1 MKRFYP
7 ILCLFFFI
15 LLFIYAFLHTWEYDE
30 AWTWLSVKNESFGDL
45 ALYRHFNIANNHV
58 LNSLWFKFMQ
68 IIGCRHVIFYRMA
81 SLLSYILYCY
91 FLWKAITWK
100 TAFASATADWWLI
113 LFFLP
118 PIMVYFALGRGYAM
132 ATTFFTGSLY
142 YMKAWLDEKRTSDYW
157 KFFCCGVISSLSIVS
172 FLFPFLA
179 MLIYIFFSSGGKVFS
194 IRNILSAALTLPLLV
209 YIYYVGRIILLND
222 KIINGT
228 DHLFVNGMYSTFF
241 GFLGIY
247 DFIFPSPE
255 LLEHI
260 NLVLISRILVPL
272 SLVPV
277 IWIMVR
283 KRKARAFPEL
293 TLLVLITLMLFGAH
307 LILKAKYPSDRSVI
321 YFLYLL
327 YIPIIL
333 YIIREKNVRKTGI
346 PGNVARFPEKS
357 NVCPSDNK
365 PPARSDNR
373 FFKLHYFVV
382 LFFSVINFAGF
393 FYALTRPDFY
403 RVMAAKPA
411 RTYVILSDLQNYP
424 DEVYNELYFDGRLQ
438 IHDIAR
444 SFETDWNKVDSTIAS
459 ALKEGAADYLLVQ
472 RSTWLRD
479 QPMFAGRPAQKLLTS
494 SFKEVYLIPLRG
506 PQVR

>member
-1 MKRFYP
+1 MKRIYP
-7 ILCLFFFI
+7 FICIFFFI
-15 LLFIYAFLHTWEYDE
+15 FLFIYAFLHTWEYDE
-30 AWTWLSVKNESFGDL
+30 AWTWLSVKNESLGDL
-45 ALYRHFNIANNHV
+45 VLYKHFNIANNHI
-58 LNSLWFKFMQ
+58 LNSLWFKLMQ
-68 IIGCRHVIFYRMA
+68 TLGCRSVIFYRMA
-81 SLLSYILYCY
+81 SLASYVLYCY

-100 TAFASATADWWLI
+100 TPFSTPGASWWLI
-113 LFFLP
+113 FFFLP
-118 PIMVYFALGRGYAM
+118 PIMIYFTLGRGYAM
-132 ATTFFTGSLY
+132 ATAFFMGSLY

-179 MLIYIFFSSGGKVFS
+179 ILIYIFFRCGGKVFS
-194 IRNILSAALTLPLLV
+194 VRNILSAVLVLPLAG

-228 DHLFVNGMYSTFF
+228 DHLVVNGMYSTFF

-255 LLEHI
+255 LLERL
-260 NLVLISRILVPL
+260 NLVLISKILVPL

-277 IWIMVR
+277 VWIILR

-293 TLLVLITLMLFGAH
+293 TLLLLITLMLFGVH
-307 LILKAKYPSDRSVI
+307 LVLKTKYPSDRSVL

-333 YIIREKNVRKTGI
+333 YIIREKNK
-346 PGNVARFPEKS
+346 
-357 NVCPSDNK
+357 
-365 PPARSDNR
+365 

-382 LFFSVINFAGF
+382 LFFSLVNFAGF
-393 FYALTRPDFY
+393 FYALIRPDFY

-411 RTYVILSDLQNYP
+411 QTYTIISDLQNYP
-424 DEVYNELYFDGRLQ
+424 DEVYNELYFDGRLRV
-438 IHDIAR
+438 HYIAT
-444 SFETDWNKVDSTIAS
+444 SFESNWDKVDKDIAS
-459 ALKEGAADYLLVQ
+459 ALKERTADYLLVQ

-479 QPMFAGRPAQKLLTS
+479 QSMFAGLPAQKLLTS
-494 SFKEVYLIPLRG
+494 SFKEVYLIPLH
-506 PQVR
+506 

>member
-1 MKRFYP
+1 MKRIYP
-7 ILCLFFFI
+7 FLCIFFFI

-45 ALYRHFNIANNHV
+45 VLYRHFNIANNHI
-58 LNSLWFKFMQ
+58 LNSVWFKLMQ
-68 IIGCRHVIFYRMA
+68 VIGCRHVIFYRMA
-81 SLLSYILYCY
+81 SLLSYIPYCY

-100 TAFASATADWWLI
+100 TPFVSARACWWLI

-118 PIMVYFALGRGYAM
+118 PIMIYFTLGRGYAM
-132 ATTFFTGSLY
+132 ATAFFAGSLY
-142 YMKAWLDEKRTSDYW
+142 YMKAWLDEKRTPDYW

-179 MLIYIFFSSGGKVFS
+179 MLIYIFFSSGKKVFS
-194 IRNILSAALTLPLLV
+194 ARNIISAVLALPLLG
-209 YIYYVGRIILLND
+209 YIYYVGKIILLND

-241 GFLGIY
+241 GFLGVY
-247 DFIFPSPE
+247 DFIFPSPQ
-255 LLEHI
+255 LLEHF
-260 NLVLISRILVPL
+260 NLVLISKILVPL
-272 SLVPV
+272 SFAPV
-277 IWIMVR
+277 LWIMLR

-307 LILKAKYPSDRSVI
+307 LVLKAKYPSDRSVI

-333 YIIREKNVRKTGI
+333 YIIREKNK
-346 PGNVARFPEKS
+346 
-357 NVCPSDNK
+357 
-365 PPARSDNR
+365 

-382 LFFSVINFAGF
+382 LFFSLVNLGGY
-393 FYALTRPDFY
+393 FYALIRPDFY
-403 RVMAAKPA
+403 RVMAAKPV

-438 IHDIAR
+438 VHDIAT
-444 SFETDWNKVDSTIAS
+444 SFETDWNKVDSTIAA

-479 QPMFAGRPAQKLLTS
+479 QSLFAGRPAQRLLTS
-494 SFKEVYLIPLRG
+494 SFKEVYLIPLSG

>member
-1 MKRFYP
+1 MKRIYP
-7 ILCLFFFI
+7 LLCIFFFI
-15 LLFIYAFLHTWEYDE
+15 LVFIYAFLHTWEYDE

-45 ALYRHFNIANNHV
+45 VLYKHFNIANNHI
-58 LNSLWFKFMQ
+58 LNSLWFKLMQ
-68 IIGCRHVIFYRMA
+68 TIGCSHVIFYRMA

-100 TAFASATADWWLI
+100 TPLWKGAADWWLI

-118 PIMVYFALGRGYAM
+118 PILIYFSLGRGYAM
-132 ATTFFTGSLY
+132 ATAFFAGSLY

-157 KFFCCGVISSLSIVS
+157 KFFCCGVISSLAIVS

-179 MLIYIFFSSGGKVFS
+179 MLIYIFFRSGGKVFS
-194 IRNILSAALTLPLLV
+194 ARNIISAVLVLPLLG
-209 YIYYVGRIILLND
+209 YIYYVGKIILLND

-255 LLEHI
+255 LLERL
-260 NLVLISRILVPL
+260 NLVLISKILVPL

-277 IWIMVR
+277 VWIMIR
-283 KRKARAFPEL
+283 RRKARAFSEL
-293 TLLVLITLMLFGAH
+293 TLLVLVTFMLLCTH
-307 LILKAKYPSDRSVI
+307 LVLKTKYPSDRSVL

-333 YIIREKNVRKTGI
+333 YIIRER
-346 PGNVARFPEKS
+346 
-357 NVCPSDNK
+357 NK
-365 PPARSDNR
+365 

-382 LFFSVINFAGF
+382 LFFSLVNFAGYS
-393 FYALTRPDFY
+393 YALMRPDFY
-403 RVMAAKPA
+403 GVMAAKPA
-411 RTYVILSDLQNYP
+411 QTYTIISDLQNYP
-424 DEVYNELYFDGRLQ
+424 DEVYNELYFHGRLQ
-438 IHDIAR
+438 VHYIAT
-444 SFETDWNKVDSTIAS
+444 SFESDWNKVDRAIES

-479 QPMFAGRPAQKLLTS
+479 QSLFAGRPAQKLLTS
-494 SFKEVYLIPLRG
+494 SYKEVYLIPLH
-506 PQVR
+506 